1 MGHGPQGLSPVI
13 MPMRGG
19 GSGVLWHLPC
29 SPRRGLP
36 HTVLSLREGL
46 ALGEPLALRQPL
58 LFLFLL
64 GPVPPACLSP
74 ELALLQDQVGL
85 VGLCWPGAAARLGPW
100 AAVSP
105 CCVWRAPCI
114 AAPSSCQLPL
124 DHCSSWAGWLGTPPS
139 PLQAQPLG
147 FIRPSPAQDTTAAWV
162 NHIHGMG

>member
-1 MGHGPQGLSPVI
+1 MFFGTCLALPGGASRTRCCLSG
-13 MPMRGG
+13 RGWPS
-19 GSGVLWHLPC
+19 GSPWLSASPFCFSSSWALYHLPAFHLS
-29 SPRRGLP
+29 SPSCRTRWDWWGSAGLG
-36 HTVLSLREGL
+36 R
-46 ALGEPLALRQPL
+46 
-58 LFLFLL
+58 
-64 GPVPPACLSP
+64 
-74 ELALLQDQVGL
+74 
-85 VGLCWPGAAARLGPW
+85 AARLGPW

-124 DHCSSWAGWLGTPPS
+124 DHCSSRAGWLGTPPS